1 MGTELVFS
9 FFCITYWV
17 EESFKDDFKI
27 PLAEKLQFGLMDC
40 VESRKL
46 SEAQNCPARAL
57 FSFIQDLSTSVTS
70 SAKIADTVNVKKNRK
85 IPTDFHLTFFLKM
98 GNFFLDMLLGGIQ
111 WLRGQGGGGQ

>member
-1 MGTELVFS
+1 MTIWFLPIVTVKH
-9 FFCITYWV
+9 CITYWV

-70 SAKIADTVNVKKNRK
+70 SAKIADTVNVKK
-85 IPTDFHLTFFLKM
+85 D
-98 GNFFLDMLLGGIQ
+98 
-111 WLRGQGGGGQ
+111 W

>member
-1 MGTELVFS
+1 MVTVKH
-9 FFCITYWV
+9 CITYWV

-70 SAKIADTVNVKKNRK
+70 SAKIADTVNVKK
-85 IPTDFHLTFFLKM
+85 D
-98 GNFFLDMLLGGIQ
+98 
-111 WLRGQGGGGQ
+111 W